1 MRLCGIKSCA
11 WQSNLNLREL
21 NFAFW
26 ENLRFLFISERVS
39 WDQLEGGFHTANT
52 TVFLPLQVFSYLKQ
66 FLRRIGENQKPKI
79 KSSQASFLE
88 SYLLLLTQCESNS
101 KHWVCFSKIWKW
113 EFVEL
118 NLRYLLLFVCL
129 FHLKGMITY
138 VYFSFGLF
146 NFPLS
151 FPWSFLLEFCTFTNS
166 ADITE

>member
-101 KHWVCFSKIWKW
+101 KHWV
-113 EFVEL
+113 
-118 NLRYLLLFVCL
+118 
-129 FHLKGMITY
+129 
-138 VYFSFGLF
+138 
-146 NFPLS
+146 
-151 FPWSFLLEFCTFTNS
+151 WSFKKNDHVCIFFPFDYLTFLYLFLDHFYLNFAHLQIVLILQSNFSIKTVFRTLSNIY
-166 ADITE
+166 DGHFFENI